1 MDFGFATARG
11 IGAVVYLKTSIYF
24 IALLTRKLKSWQ
36 SSFTT
41 DKVFKNFFFSYPVVN
56 RYRKFQRMIFYPP
69 LTCLGEKPRN
79 VCLQLPLHAKD
90 MSNFFINFSTS
101 CEFITPCLNKLS
113 FCLFYYCM
121 NLWYS
126 LRWMRQQF
134 SFSFVFLWKNWVAT
148 QAAFT
153 CSKLT
158 TETLKKGVKY
168 VQS

>member
-24 IALLTRKLKSWQ
+24 IALLTRKLKSRQ

-69 LTCLGEKPRN
+69 LTCLGEKPQN

-90 MSNFFINFSTS
+90 TNNFFINFSTS
-101 CEFITPCLNKLS
+101 CEFIAPCLNKLS

-126 LRWMRQQF
+126 LRWMR
-134 SFSFVFLWKNWVAT
+134 
-148 QAAFT
+148 
-153 CSKLT
+153 
-158 TETLKKGVKY
+158 
-168 VQS
+168 